1 MSAQNIDVAPVNYDE
16 ILKEHKLYG
25 VVAEFDDP
33 HDLVSAAYE
42 VRKQGYTK
50 LEAFSPFPVHGID
63 DALGEKRSP
72 LGYLVFCGGCCGL
85 LFGFL
90 LQYWTSAV
98 DYRIMINGKPFFTLE
113 SSIPVMF
120 ESTILF
126 SAFTAV
132 FGMLL
137 INGLPRLYHPI
148 FKYQEYHRAT
158 DDAFL
163 LAILAKDPK
172 FSVPGATQA
181 LEGVGA
187 KKTEAIEE

>member
-1 MSAQNIDVAPVNYDE
+1 MSTQNTDIASVNYDE
-16 ILKEHKLYG
+16 LLRENKLYG
-25 VVAEFDDP
+25 VVAEFTDP
-33 HDLVSAAYE
+33 HDLVHAAYE
-42 VRKQGYTK
+42 VRKKGFTK

-72 LGYLVFCGGCCGL
+72 LGYLVFCGGTCGL

-90 LQYWTSAV
+90 LQWWTGAV

-132 FGMLL
+132 FGMLIL
-137 INGLPRLYHPI
+137 NGLPRLYHPI

-163 LAILAKDPK
+163 LAIRADDPK
-172 FSVPGATQA
+172 FTVEGATQT
-181 LEGVGA
+181 L
-187 KKTEAIEE
+187 